1 MISIQDKQHI
11 IEIAQKYRASRIFLF
26 GSAADPHRT
35 PNDIDL
41 AVEGLPDNLFFKF
54 WGELIFAL
62 SKPVDLIDLK
72 RASRFTEIIR
82 SEGIILYG

>member
-1 MISIQDKQHI
+1 MISTQDKQQI
-11 IEIAQKYRASRIFLF
+11 IEIAQKYQAARVFLF
-26 GSAADPHRT
+26 GSSIDPHRT
-35 PNDIDL
+35 PKDIDL

-72 RASRFTEIIR
+72 RETRFTEIIR
-82 SEGIILYG
+82 AEGLLLFG